1 MALAIQP
8 IGVSVRA
15 QPAPQP
21 QAPPPSPQP
30 PNASPAPPAAA
41 APPQPSPTPP
51 GASSPDAFTVGDIR
65 VEGLQRISEGTVFN
79 YLPVNIGDH
88 LDEQRIGEAL
98 RALYATGFFRDVE
111 LRRDGN
117 TLLVVVVERPSI
129 AKFEV
134 KGNKD
139 IKTEDLTKS
148 LRNVGLAQGKTFDRS
163 VLDEV
168 KQYLTDQYFSRGK
181 YAVRVDTKVTDL
193 PGNKVDV
200 LVDIKEGKR
209 AKIEMINLV
218 GDTKFKENDVLNTF
232 ELKTPNWLSWYKQ
245 DDRYSRESLTGD
257 LEKLRSYY
265 MDRGY
270 ANFQIESTQVTIAP
284 EKDDMFITINVNEGD
299 VFKVSEIKLAGTMVV
314 PEEQLRRLLL
324 IHPGDIF
331 SRKLVTSSQEL
342 MSYRLGADG
351 YAFSKIDP
359 VPTPD
364 NDKKTVS
371 LTFFIEPGNRVYVRH
386 INFNNTTAINDETL
400 RREMRQLE
408 GGWLSNSA
416 IERSK
421 ERIQRLPYVEKVEF
435 ETKPVPG
442 SADLVDVD
450 YNIKEGLPGQF
461 GGGIGYSEAQK
472 FSLNGNFVHSNFMGT
487 GDRIAL
493 EVNAGKYS
501 KTYTFASTDPYMTI
515 DGVARTTSLTFR
527 DITQFV
533 AAASKF
539 STKQLTLAE
548 SFSYPITEY
557 QYLSIGVSANKNELV
572 VSQGYSS
579 QQAISWVQH
588 NGSTFTR
595 YLDDTNGDGII
606 NSLDSPYT
614 VYGTDFYSYEVSGGW
629 NLDTRNRALFADR
642 GMHQAVS
649 GRMALPFSDVRYFA
663 TNFQFLQYIPLW
675 GKWLLS
681 YNASIDYA
689 QSMGKTTFLPPYLN
703 YYAGGPDS
711 VRGYRESTLGPRDN
725 IGIGNPFGGNF
736 RVISRFELLFPV
748 PDKWKSAARV
758 SWFYDM
764 GNVFYTGNK
773 VHFLGEDDITPVDY
787 HFAYDRLKRSTGI
800 AVQWLAP
807 LGLFRF
813 SYGIPLNAYPGDTVR
828 FNDETERFQ
837 FSIGQA
843 F

>member
-1 MALAIQP
+1 MRLEFRAGLLVALAVQLLESN
-8 IGVSVRA
+8 VQA
-15 QPAPQP
+15 QTLQEP
-21 QAPPPSPQP
+21 
-30 PNASPAPPAAA
+30 
-41 APPQPSPTPP
+41 
-51 GASSPDAFTVGDIR
+51 FTVGDIR
-65 VEGLQRISEGTVFN
+65 IEGLQRISEGTVFN

-88 LDEQRIGEAL
+88 LDGQRIGEAM

-117 TLLVVVVERPSI
+117 TLLVVVIERPSI
-129 AKFEV
+129 AKFEI

-139 IKTEDLTKS
+139 IKTEDLQKS

-200 LVDIKEGKR
+200 VVDIKEGKR
-209 AKIEMINLV
+209 AKIEQINIV
-218 GDTKFKENDVLNTF
+218 GNTKFKEKDVLDSF

-245 DDRYSRESLTGD
+245 DDRYSRETLQGD

-284 EKDDMFITINVNEGD
+284 EKDNMYITVNIDQGD
-299 VFKVSEIKLAGTMVV
+299 VFTVSDIKLAGTMVV
-314 PEEQLRRLLL
+314 PEAELRRLLL
-324 IHPGDIF
+324 IRPGDIF
-331 SRKLVTSSQEL
+331 SRKAVTNSQQL

-386 INFNNTTAINDETL
+386 INFNNVTAINDETL

-416 IERSK
+416 VERSK
-421 ERIQRLPYVEKVEF
+421 ERIQKLPYVEKVDF
-435 ETKPVPG
+435 ENKPVAG

-450 YNIKEGLPGQF
+450 FNIKEGLPGQF

-487 GDRIAL
+487 GERVAL
-493 EVNAGKYS
+493 EINAGKYS
-501 KTYTFASTDPYMTI
+501 KTYTFAHTDPYTTI
-515 DGVARTTSLTFR
+515 DGVSRTTSFTYR
-527 DITQFV
+527 DTTQFV

-539 STKQLTLAE
+539 STKQLTAAMNW
-548 SFSYPITEY
+548 SYPITEY
-557 QYLSIGVSANKNELV
+557 QYVQIGGSANKNTLV
-572 VSQGYSS
+572 VSQGYSA
-579 QQAISWVQH
+579 QQSINWVKS
-588 NGSTFTR
+588 NGNTFTR
-595 YLDDTNGDGII
+595 YLNDTNGDGSI

-614 VYGTDFYSYEVSGGW
+614 VYGTDFYTYELAGGW
-629 NLDTRNRALFADR
+629 SLDSRNRALFADH
-642 GMHQAVS
+642 GMRLTLS
-649 GRMALPFSDVRYFA
+649 GRYAIPFSDVRYYA
-663 TNFQFLQYIPLW
+663 TNFQLLKYVPLW
-675 GKWLLS
+675 NRWLLS
-681 YNASIDYA
+681 YNASVDYA
-689 QSMGKTTFLPPYLN
+689 SAVGKTTSLPPYLN
-703 YYAGGPDS
+703 YFAGGPDS

-725 IGIGNPFGGNF
+725 IGIGNPYGGNL
-736 RVISRFELLFPV
+736 RVISRFELIFPE
-748 PDKWKSAARV
+748 PEKWRSAARI

-764 GNVFYTGNK
+764 GNVFQTGNNVK
-773 VHFLGEDDITPVDY
+773 FLGEDDITPVNY
-787 HFAYDRLKRSTGI
+787 HFSYDNLKRSTGV

>member
-1 MALAIQP
+1 VRLDLRLACLAALAIQP
-8 IGVSVRA
+8 LGVTVRA
-15 QPAPQP
+15 QATQEP
-21 QAPPPSPQP
+21 
-30 PNASPAPPAAA
+30 
-41 APPQPSPTPP
+41 
-51 GASSPDAFTVGDIR
+51 FTVGDIR

-88 LDEQRIGEAL
+88 LDGQRIGEAM

-129 AKFEV
+129 AKFEL

-139 IKTEDLTKS
+139 IKTEDLQKS
-148 LRNVGLAQGKTFDRS
+148 LRNVGLATGKTFDRS

-181 YAVRVDTKVTDL
+181 YAVRVDTKITDL

-200 LVDIKEGKR
+200 IVDIKEGKR
-209 AKIEMINLV
+209 AKIEQINLV
-218 GDTKFKENDVLNTF
+218 GNTKFKEKDVLGGF

-245 DDRYSRESLTGD
+245 DDRYSRESLQGD

-270 ANFQIESTQVTIAP
+270 ANFQIESTQVAIAP
-284 EKDDMFITINVNEGD
+284 EKDDMYITVNVNEGE
-299 VFKVSEIKLAGTMVV
+299 VFRVSEIKLAGTMVV
-314 PEEQLRRLLL
+314 PEDQLRALLL

-331 SRKLVTSSQEL
+331 SRKAVTNTQEL

-364 NDKKTVS
+364 NDKKTVA

-416 IERSK
+416 VERSK

-435 ETKPVPG
+435 ENKPVSG

-461 GGGIGYSEAQK
+461 GGGIGYSESQK

-493 EVNAGKYS
+493 EINAGKYS
-501 KTYTFASTDPYMTI
+501 KSYVFSHTDPYTTI
-515 DGVARTTSLTFR
+515 DGVARTSSLTYR
-527 DITQFV
+527 DVTQFV
-533 AAASKF
+533 AASSAF
-539 STKQLTLAE
+539 STKQITGAVQW
-548 SFSYPITEY
+548 SYPITEY
-557 QYLSIGVSANKNELV
+557 QYLQAGVSANKNSLV
-572 VSQGYSS
+572 VSQGYSA
-579 QQAISWVQH
+579 QQAVDWVKD
-588 NGSTFTR
+588 NGNTFQRDLT
-595 YLDDTNGDGII
+595 DTNGDGVV

-614 VYGTDFYSYEVSGGW
+614 IFGTQFYTYELTAGW
-629 NLDTRNRALFADR
+629 NFDSRNRALFADR
-642 GMHQAVS
+642 GLHMSLSA
-649 GRMALPFSDVRYFA
+649 RYAIPPSDIKYYA
-663 TNFQFLQYIPLW
+663 TNLQFLQYVPIW
-675 GKWLLS
+675 RKWLLS
-681 YNASIDYA
+681 LNAQVDYA
-689 QSMGKTTFLPPYLN
+689 AALGSTTALPPYLN
-703 YYAGGPDS
+703 YFAGGPDS
-711 VRGYRESTLGPRDN
+711 VRGYRESRLGPRDN
-725 IGIGNPFGGNF
+725 IGLGNPYGGNF
-736 RVISRFELLFPV
+736 RIVNRLELIFPV
-748 PDKWKSAARV
+748 PDKWRAAARV

-764 GNVFYTGNK
+764 GNVFQTGNK
-773 VHFLGEDDITPVDY
+773 VHFLGVDDITPVNY
-787 HFAYDRLKRSTGI
+787 HFNYGNLKRSTGI

-813 SYGIPLNAYPGDTVR
+813 SYGIPLNPYPGDTVR

>member
-1 MALAIQP
+1 
-8 IGVSVRA
+8 
-15 QPAPQP
+15 
-21 QAPPPSPQP
+21 
-30 PNASPAPPAAA
+30 
-41 APPQPSPTPP
+41 
-51 GASSPDAFTVGDIR
+51 
-65 VEGLQRISEGTVFN
+65 
-79 YLPVNIGDH
+79 
-88 LDEQRIGEAL
+88 
-98 RALYATGFFRDVE
+98 
-111 LRRDGN
+111 
-117 TLLVVVVERPSI
+117 
-129 AKFEV
+129 
-134 KGNKD
+134 
-139 IKTEDLTKS
+139 
-148 LRNVGLAQGKTFDRS
+148 
-163 VLDEV
+163 
-168 KQYLTDQYFSRGK
+168 
-181 YAVRVDTKVTDL
+181 
-193 PGNKVDV
+193 
-200 LVDIKEGKR
+200 
-209 AKIEMINLV
+209 
-218 GDTKFKENDVLNTF
+218 
-232 ELKTPNWLSWYKQ
+232 
-245 DDRYSRESLTGD
+245 
-257 LEKLRSYY
+257 
-265 MDRGY
+265 
-270 ANFQIESTQVTIAP
+270 
-284 EKDDMFITINVNEGD
+284 
-299 VFKVSEIKLAGTMVV
+299 
-314 PEEQLRRLLL
+314 
-324 IHPGDIF
+324 
-331 SRKLVTSSQEL
+331 
-342 MSYRLGADG
+342 
-351 YAFSKIDP
+351 
-359 VPTPD
+359 
-364 NDKKTVS
+364 
-371 LTFFIEPGNRVYVRH
+371 
-386 INFNNTTAINDETL
+386 
-400 RREMRQLE
+400 
-408 GGWLSNSA
+408 
-416 IERSK
+416 
-421 ERIQRLPYVEKVEF
+421 
-435 ETKPVPG
+435 
-442 SADLVDVD
+442 VD

-557 QYLSIGVSANKNELV
+557 QYLSIGLSANKNELV

-595 YLDDTNGDGII
+595 YLDDTNGDNII

-642 GMHQAVS
+642 GMHLAVS
-649 GRMALPFSDVRYFA
+649 GRVALPLSDVRYFA

-689 QSMGKTTFLPPYLN
+689 QAMGKTTFLPPYLN